1 MGAGEQYGSEEDR
14 NMKQETIVAQP
25 VIEAPRMMLRPLRSS
40 DAGLMTLYAS
50 DRRVAEMTTSIPH
63 PLPPGAAE
71 AYIAQAMKPGRDE
84 VVWAMDATE
93 MGGGELMGM
102 ISLHQMDRGQS
113 EIVYWVAPAMWNTG
127 FASEAV
133 RALVQANPLENQTI
147 FASVFQDN
155 PGSARVLTNAGFD
168 YLGDAEAF
176 SVARNAK
183 VATWTYLKRLA

>member
-1 MGAGEQYGSEEDR
+1 
-14 NMKQETIVAQP
+14 MKQETIITQP
-25 VIEAPRMMLRPLRSS
+25 VIEAPRMLLRPLRTS
-40 DAGLMTLYAS
+40 DAGLIGHYAA
-50 DRRVAEMTTSIPH
+50 DRRVAEMTTTIPH
-63 PLPPGAAE
+63 PYPPGAAE
-71 AYIAQAMKPGRDE
+71 NYVAQAMRPDHGE
-84 VVWAMDATE
+84 TVWAMDAAE
-93 MGGGELMGM
+93 MGGAELMGL
-102 ISLHQMDRGQS
+102 IGLKALDRGQS
-113 EIVYWVAPAMWNTG
+113 EIGYWVAPAMRNTG

-133 RALVQANPLENQTI
+133 RALVQANPLDNQTI